1 MLRTDAARQLDPFMR
16 PEMVYAEDFD
26 LYHRIAAFGGVAR
39 LDDELLTYRR
49 HSGGASQTQAQ
60 AMRQAA
66 IRVLTGVYVEAF
78 GEAAAETA
86 DLIVT
91 HVMGQQPVPDRL
103 TLERVGSAL
112 VALQDRFL
120 AQHRPDRESRS
131 LIRWETAR
139 RWARIGRAGLR
150 TGTLRLG
157 DAAAVRPPHL
167 GLGYAGI

>member
-1 MLRTDAARQLDPFMR
+1 ARQLDPFMR
-16 PEMVYAEDFD
+16 QEMVYAEDFD

-78 GEAAAETA
+78 GDAAAETA

-91 HVMGQQPVPDRL
+91 HVMGQQPV
-103 TLERVGSAL
+103 
-112 VALQDRFL
+112 
-120 AQHRPDRESRS
+120 
-131 LIRWETAR
+131 
-139 RWARIGRAGLR
+139 
-150 TGTLRLG
+150 
-157 DAAAVRPPHL
+157 
-167 GLGYAGI
+167 